1 MRKTKII
8 CTIGPAS
15 EKPEVLRELMK
26 AGMNC
31 ARLNF
36 SHGDHE
42 EHKKR
47 IETIKKIRE
56 ELKIPLPIL
65 LDTKGPEIR
74 VRDFKEGF
82 IFLEEGQEF
91 VFKPDD
97 GSLGDQ
103 NEVCVTYPN
112 LAKDVKVG
120 NSILIDDGKIVL
132 EVEKI
137 SGENVHCRV
146 QNSGKVSNHKS
157 INVPYV
163 NINIPFLSKQDR
175 LDIAFG
181 VNQGIDYIAASFV
194 RTKEDIV
201 GLREYL
207 RSIHAEDVKIISK
220 IENMQ
225 GIQNID
231 DIIDVSDG
239 IMIARG
245 DMGVEVHFSKL
256 PPIQKDII
264 NKCYLKGKLVVTAT
278 QMLDS
283 MESNPRPTRAE
294 VSDVANAIYDG
305 TTCIMLSGET
315 AAGKYPVESVK
326 AMAAIALEAEEA
338 IDYAQKY
345 LENDLS
351 LGSEVGQAIGNSA
364 VISATQLNASA
375 IIAITK
381 KGTTARIVSSYRP
394 TTPIIACA
402 LDEQTCRQL
411 YLYWN
416 VLPIMAERKA
426 TTDDLFSHGLERAM
440 TTGLLKKGD
449 KVAIV
454 GASVAGDAAIDVLK
468 LQIV

>member
-1 MRKTKII
+1 MLVWI
-8 CTIGPAS
+8 S
-15 EKPEVLRELMK
+15 L
-26 AGMNC
+26 
-31 ARLNF
+31 
-36 SHGDHE
+36 HGDHE

-231 DIIDVSDG
+231 GIIDVSDG

-256 PPIQKDII
+256 PPIQKILLI
-264 NKCYLKGKLVVTAT
+264 NVT
-278 QMLDS
+278 
-283 MESNPRPTRAE
+283 
-294 VSDVANAIYDG
+294 
-305 TTCIMLSGET
+305 
-315 AAGKYPVESVK
+315 
-326 AMAAIALEAEEA
+326 
-338 IDYAQKY
+338 
-345 LENDLS
+345 
-351 LGSEVGQAIGNSA
+351 
-364 VISATQLNASA
+364 
-375 IIAITK
+375 
-381 KGTTARIVSSYRP
+381 
-394 TTPIIACA
+394 
-402 LDEQTCRQL
+402 
-411 YLYWN
+411 
-416 VLPIMAERKA
+416 
-426 TTDDLFSHGLERAM
+426 
-440 TTGLLKKGD
+440 
-449 KVAIV
+449 
-454 GASVAGDAAIDVLK
+454 
-468 LQIV
+468 